1 MIRILIADDHP
12 IFRDGLKSIIEEETD
27 MVIEDEVSSGKE
39 VLSLIVK
46 KKYDVLLLDIDMP
59 EMNGLAVLGHIKDM
73 GVSLPVLMLSFY
85 PESQYAV
92 RSLKLGAKGYL
103 TKDSASTDL
112 VTALR
117 SIAAGRRYITPL
129 VADQLTDYLDPD
141 KSAHPHEQLSGREYE
156 VFSLIINGHSVSEI
170 SELLHLSPKTVSTYK
185 NRIFQKMN
193 MENDSQLI
201 LYAAREGLVR

>member
-27 MVIEDEVSSGKE
+27 MRIEDEVSSGKE
-39 VLSLIVK
+39 VLSLVRQ

-59 EMNGLAVLGHIKDM
+59 EMNGLAVLGAMKDA
-73 GVSLPVLMLSFY
+73 GISLPVLILSFY

-117 SIAAGRRYITPL
+117 TLAAGKRYITPL
-129 VADQLTDYLDPD
+129 VAEQLSDFLGENKTV
-141 KSAHPHEQLSGREYE
+141 HPHEQLSEREYE
-156 VFSLIINGHSVSEI
+156 VFSLIISGHGVSEI
-170 SELLHLSPKTVSTYK
+170 SDMLHLSPKTVSTYK
-185 NRIFQKMN
+185 NRVLQKMN